1 MEKKM
6 KQKYGKEDGIIV
18 IVHGGS
24 GPQDPN
30 KEGIEKANKAL
41 KKIAKQAIKQLLD
54 QVPASK
60 VACYC
65 LKELENDPQ
74 FNAGVGSALQSD
86 GIPRL
91 SASLMNGHNQ
101 SFSGVISATYLPHPS
116 ILIEKLQK
124 RRAKVLTS
132 PGTELLAR
140 ELSLPV
146 HSNLTEKR
154 SKRWIKQMDKADY
167 PSSYFDSDTV
177 GCVIRDLKGRLIA
190 AASTGGI
197 GNEYPGRVGDT
208 GTVSGNYASK
218 YAAVTVTGKGEQITD
233 DAVAARIETRV
244 RDGMSLEE
252 ASNKTYEEALAKKRQ
267 YGWISVSQKGEW
279 GVARTTNL
287 LPYVV
292 YNEKGL
298 IDEFVPDQSKPE
310 K

>member
-1 MEKKM
+1 MDTMM
-6 KQKYGKEDGIIV
+6 KRKYGKENGIIV
-18 IVHGGS
+18 IIHGGT

-30 KEGIEKANKAL
+30 KGGLAKANNAL
-41 KKIAKQAIKQLLD
+41 KKIAKQAMKQLIE
-54 QVPASK
+54 QVEASK

-65 LKELENDPQ
+65 LQELENDPQ
-74 FNAGVGSALQSD
+74 FNAGIGSALQSD

-91 SASLMNGHNQ
+91 SASLMNGYKQ

-116 ILIEKLQK
+116 ILIENLQK

-154 SKRWIKQMDKADY
+154 SKKWLKEMDKTNY
-167 PSSYFDSDTV
+167 PSTYFDSDTV
-177 GCVIRDLKGRLIA
+177 GCVIRDLKGHLIA

-197 GNEYPGRVGDT
+197 GHEYPGRVGDT

-252 ASNKTYEEALAKKRQ
+252 ACNKTYKEALSKKRR

-298 IDEFVPDQSKPE
+298 VDEFKYE
-310 K
+310 F